1 MIFFKRFCS
10 NRPFV
15 GFLTLAF
22 SVLSFASSA
31 PAMFIPSPYEAGGT
45 SHRTADLEKI
55 QKFLESKLVQ
65 HKLSQLG
72 LSREQIEE
80 RVQQLD
86 DEQIHQIASQ
96 IHALD
101 AGGDS
106 GVAWVIAFVLLT
118 LVVFLVLELTGVI
131 DVLKW

>member
-1 MIFFKRFCS
+1 MILFKRFCF

-15 GFLTLAF
+15 CFLTVAF
-22 SVLSFASSA
+22 SILSFASST
-31 PAMFIPSPYEAGGT
+31 PAMFIPSPYEGNGT
-45 SHRTADLEKI
+45 GHREVDLEKI

-80 RVQQLD
+80 RLHQLD
-86 DEQIHQIASQ
+86 DQQIHQIASQ
-96 IHALD
+96 IDSLE

-106 GVAWVIAFVLLT
+106 AAVWIIVLILLGVI
-118 LVVFLVLELTGVI
+118 VFLVLELTGVI
-131 DVLKW
+131 DVFK